1 MALRNAFE
9 NLSLD
14 STSQSIRDRLP
25 NTLDGDGGVK
35 VHVQNPTAG
44 TVVGAG
50 KTLLQAPVDIS
61 GQGSGTVTILA
72 AVAGKKIYIVS
83 YSLLVDNACS
93 IRWLSASNNLSG
105 SMSFG
110 LQGGISENGTIQA
123 PLFWT
128 NTAEALRI
136 TVGIS
141 SGTTTIGGR
150 LVYFTE

>member
-9 NLSLD
+9 NISLD
-14 STSQSIRDRLP
+14 STSQAIRDRLP
-25 NTLDGDGGVK
+25 STLDADGGVK
-35 VHVQNPTAG
+35 VHVQNSSNAV
-44 TVVGAG
+44 TVGGG
-50 KTLLQAPVDIS
+50 KTLLQTPIDLAS
-61 GQGSGTVTILA
+61 QGSGTVTLFA
-72 AVAGKKIYIVS
+72 AVTGKKIYVVS

-93 IRWLSASNNLSG
+93 VRWLSASNNLSG

-110 LQGGISENGTIQA
+110 AQGGISENGTVQA

-128 NTAEALRI
+128 NTAEALRVTI
-136 TVGIS
+136 GVS